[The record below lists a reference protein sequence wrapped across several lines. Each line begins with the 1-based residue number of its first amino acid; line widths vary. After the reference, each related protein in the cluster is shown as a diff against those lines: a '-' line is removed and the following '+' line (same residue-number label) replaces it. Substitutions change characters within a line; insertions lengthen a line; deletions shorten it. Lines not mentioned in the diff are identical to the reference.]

1 MTTTTTGPRVLARWA
16 TRQSP
21 APGAICDECAAA
33 LQGDRCDGC
42 GQLAGQL
49 IGMLATLVDTP
60 AGDRIVVARRIAGGW
75 APINTFPATPENLRA
90 LARPEAIGPAPA
102 TVGGLL

>member
-1 MTTTTTGPRVLARWA
+1 MTRHTVTPHVVARWA
-16 TRQSP
+16 TRQRP

-33 LQGDRCDGC
+33 LHGDRCDGC

-60 AGDRIVVARRIAGGW
+60 AGARIVVARRTAGGW
-75 APINTFPATPENLRA
+75 APVNTFPATPENLRA
-90 LARPEAIGPAPA
+90 LARPEATGPAPA
-102 TVGGLL
+102 AAGRML